1 MAQLSS
7 RLRQAGISLVELMI
21 ALALGLMLVAGLYT
35 MLSSNQQTYSA
46 VRTNTQ
52 LSDSERRIELVMDKM
67 LNQAGFRNYA
77 RVRDKEKLPAATVS
91 GANGTTLNWRTG
103 QAITGVNNSN
113 GVTGVKNG
121 TDTLTIRFYG
131 SSKNDM
137 DPSLSAAADLTTADD
152 TIFDCSGTSRSRNN
166 LVTMTFFVDESN
178 NLKCYDNLSQT
189 ATIMETGVENMQFRF
204 RTSGETAQF
213 IVAPAANS
221 SDWNNIQIIE
231 YAMLVAKAYQQGM
244 TNQVRTFQLLDTT
257 VTSSADG
264 KMRQIIRGSNMLRN
278 QDKS

>member
-91 GANGTTLNWRTG
+91 GANGTTLNWVVG
-103 QAITGVNNSN
+103 QAITGVNNSS
-113 GVTGVKNG
+113 GVSGVKDG

-131 SSKNDM
+131 SSRTDM

-166 LVTMTFFVDESN
+166 LVIMTFFVDESN